1 MEVIGVKVRSRVIG
15 GLLAGVMTIG
25 LLAGSTVGTRVE
37 AAETIS
43 QEDVSGASTDTISQE
58 DVSGDSKD
66 TISQEDTS
74 GESAGEVSTESVG
87 STSGDLEGV
96 TYVALGDSIPNGY
109 IAADEE
115 EMESYPYL
123 ITQDLENMGECQVEF
138 SGYTKNGLTTA
149 GLNTKYLADPE
160 VEEKLETA
168 DIITITIGSNDL
180 LNEFKDV
187 SQNILKVD
195 TKFKDAP
202 SALSALQEGV
212 ADNPLMLVS
221 VVKAITSW
229 DYEAFETDWVTLM
242 DTLKT
247 DCQEDPQIIVTT
259 IYNPVAGTEL
269 PGTLNAVVNSVIG
282 GMNDVIIDYAEVYG
296 YQVAD
301 LLGVG
306 IEEHTQ
312 SDGLHPNQEGNR
324 LIADLIES
332 KLDYD
337 RLLKATGE
345 SSEEVAEELEE
356 QLEEK
361 AEVIE
366 EVQHEQ
372 QGKRLA
378 GYMKTAACLVIC
390 ILVLVLARIVFLRL
404 RKH

>member
-1 MEVIGVKVRSRVIG
+1 
-15 GLLAGVMTIG
+15 
-25 LLAGSTVGTRVE
+25 
-37 AAETIS
+37 
-43 QEDVSGASTDTISQE
+43 
-58 DVSGDSKD
+58 
-66 TISQEDTS
+66 
-74 GESAGEVSTESVG
+74 
-87 STSGDLEGV
+87 
-96 TYVALGDSIPNGY
+96 
-109 IAADEE
+109 
-115 EMESYPYL
+115 
-123 ITQDLENMGECQVEF
+123 
-138 SGYTKNGLTTA
+138 
-149 GLNTKYLADPE
+149 
-160 VEEKLETA
+160 
-168 DIITITIGSNDL
+168 
-180 LNEFKDV
+180 
-187 SQNILKVD
+187 
-195 TKFKDAP
+195 
-202 SALSALQEGV
+202 
-212 ADNPLMLVS
+212 
-221 VVKAITSW
+221 
-229 DYEAFETDWVTLM
+229 
-242 DTLKT
+242 
-247 DCQEDPQIIVTT
+247 
-259 IYNPVAGTEL
+259 
-269 PGTLNAVVNSVIG
+269 VIG